1 MKWVLRAIRFSAVTV
16 GIVVLTSLGIDA
28 SQYLTGSQSALG
40 ILVDKATTG
49 ECPLGMV
56 RVSNS
61 DRSFCI
67 DAYEAKVGDG
77 CPRAAPATSDETA
90 ANIAVGTCSP
100 QSVQDGEPWI
110 NVSFHQAKELCARAG
125 KRLPTNEEWYR
136 AALGTPSN
144 SCAIKSSGV
153 QKSATNDCVSGVGA
167 YDMVGNAWEW
177 VDASVSD
184 GLYSEVTL
192 PSEGYVANADTA
204 GMPTQTAAAPNQT
217 FGSDYF
223 WADPQGSYVMM
234 RGGFYG
240 SGEDAGLYAV
250 HSKVDAAFS
259 GNAISFRC
267 VQ

>member
-40 ILVDKATTG
+40 VLVDKATTG
-49 ECPLGMV
+49 ACPEGMV
-56 RVSNS
+56 MVSNA

-67 DAYEAKVGDG
+67 DAYEARVGDG
-77 CPRAAPATSDETA
+77 CPKSVPATANETA
-90 ANIAVGTCSP
+90 ENIATGTCAP
-100 QSVQDGEPWI
+100 QSTDEGMPWI

-125 KRLPTNEEWYR
+125 KRLPTNDEWYQ

-144 SCAIKSSGV
+144 SCVIKSSGV
-153 QKSATNDCVSGVGA
+153 QKDATKACVSGVGT

-177 VDASVSD
+177 VDASVAD
-184 GLYSEVTL
+184 GMYRDAAL
-192 PSEGYVANADTA
+192 PNEGYVANADMA
-204 GMPTQTAAAPNQT
+204 GVPTQTDSAPNQT